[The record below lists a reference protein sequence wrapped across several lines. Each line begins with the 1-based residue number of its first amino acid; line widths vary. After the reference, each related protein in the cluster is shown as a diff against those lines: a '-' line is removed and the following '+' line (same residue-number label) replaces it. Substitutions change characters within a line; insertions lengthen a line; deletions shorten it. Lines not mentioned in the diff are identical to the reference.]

1 MTRESLMRMIERADS
16 LEALKAAVSE
26 TRKKVRA
33 SKRAASSRRKDRT
46 PRAPGESKAAK
57 REERNARTAEVRA
70 ECVKRADGKCEL
82 CGKDGGDAE
91 MHHLLPG
98 QGRRTQEQAVSNC
111 IMVCSFCHAVFHRRI
126 LYAGPL
132 LLEWAAK
139 HGYAEAAANVR
150 RRMDKALLADPTW
163 PRDEDETRRLGPAA
177 PTQTGETP

>member
-1 MTRESLMRMIERADS
+1 MNARDLSVYKREGAAGLERLAK
-16 LEALKAAVSE
+16 EQI
-26 TRKKVRA
+26 A